1 MVGETSHFMINPVVS
16 EIACSISS
24 EWLAFEDSHKRK
36 QVRHLA
42 SDIDL
47 YRARMALRRLLPRS
61 TCWYSSKYNTQET
74 SPHHHLTGFDY
85 DLLMPGVGRPTKPL
99 LVVIVLLFILV
110 FVLERLGLLR

>member
-1 MVGETSHFMINPVVS
+1 LKILIS
-16 EIACSISS
+16 ESKFAIWQATLICIEP
-24 EWLAFEDSHKRK
+24 EWLCGASYLDPH
-36 QVRHLA
+36 VGTLA
-42 SDIDL
+42 
-47 YRARMALRRLLPRS
+47 
-61 TCWYSSKYNTQET
+61 NTQET